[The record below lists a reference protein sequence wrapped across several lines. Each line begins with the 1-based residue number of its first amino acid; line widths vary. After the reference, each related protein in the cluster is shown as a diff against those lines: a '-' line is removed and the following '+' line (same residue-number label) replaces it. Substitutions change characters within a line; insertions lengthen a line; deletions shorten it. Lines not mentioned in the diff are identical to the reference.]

1 VPIGG
6 KNYAIIAESGLVLEI
21 DRESSVDDVEGLSFP
36 KYRLDAA
43 LVQCAQEDTDNLSC
57 AEYLAGLDYE
67 ARQSEGKFDR
77 FGTQP
82 RQRENDAGQKY
93 YELMGQVDATGRFRR
108 VIFFESEDVPERI
121 ATWMLIEANPD
132 LGEREIN
139 ELVEAVETLPS
150 DGAQP

>member
-1 VPIGG
+1 MIGG
-6 KNYAIIAESGLVLEI
+6 KSYPIFAESGVVLEI
-21 DRESSVDDVEGLSFP
+21 DRESSVDDIEGLSFP

-43 LVQCAQEDTDNLSC
+43 LVECAESETDGLSC

-67 ARQSEGKFDR
+67 ARQSEGKFDLL
-77 FGTQP
+77 GTEW
-82 RQRENDAGQKY
+82 RQRKNDAGQKY

-108 VIFFESEDVPERI
+108 VIFFESEDTAERI
-121 ATWMLIEANPD
+121 AAWIMIEANPN

-139 ELVEAVETLPS
+139 ELVEAVEMLPS